1 MFKWKWLD
9 GNCRHFCFLC
19 KWKKQCLSDYK
30 KEKEFMNPPVA
41 DKKKLYRIRLSKR
54 QAGEIE
60 ELKREVAR
68 LKGINRELTRQLDDG
83 ERTCHLL
90 EIRLAN
96 KSKDMLELENK
107 VQNYQRL
114 LGLRTGN
121 TKDVNI

>member
-1 MFKWKWLD
+1 MFKWKWIE

-19 KWKKQCLSDYK
+19 KWKNQCFA
-30 KEKEFMNPPVA
+30 ECKEFMNPPVI
-41 DKKKLYRIRLSKR
+41 DKKLYKIRLSKR
-54 QAGEIE
+54 RAGEIE
-60 ELKREVAR
+60 ELKREIAR

-90 EIRLAN
+90 QIRLAN
-96 KSKDMLELENK
+96 KDKDMLELENK

-114 LGLRTGN
+114 LGLRTGK